1 MASEGGQ
8 GFNLSRENKRILK
21 GENKKRLILEVA
33 TEVFA
38 EKGFNEATISQIASK
53 ANIAEGSIY
62 DYFKN
67 KEDLLFSIPEERME
81 NFLSGLQDH
90 LRGIKGALNK
100 LRKLLW
106 YQLNFYEKN
115 RDYTHIF
122 LLDIRPNPRFNQ
134 SKAYQK
140 VREYSKLILQLIEE
154 GKKEKVIRKEI
165 DPHIFRDIIL
175 GSAEHI
181 TFRASILNRFPT
193 LSDAAN
199 HLYDQITH
207 GVTERNRV
215 IRLPLNKN
223 W

>member
-1 MASEGGQ
+1 MAGKGGQ
-8 GFNLSRENKRILK
+8 LSNLSRDSKRVLR
-21 GENKKRLILEVA
+21 GESKKRLILEVA

-81 NFLSGLQDH
+81 NFLCGLQDH

-106 YQLNFYEKN
+106 YHLNFYEKN
-115 RDYTHIF
+115 RNYTHIF

-134 SKAYQK
+134 SKAYEK

-154 GKKEKVIRKEI
+154 GKREQAIRKEI
-165 DPHIFRDIIL
+165 DPYIFRDIIL

-181 TFRASILNRFPT
+181 TFRGSILNRFPN
-193 LSDAAN
+193 LSDATD

-215 IRLPLNKN
+215 IHFPLNKN
-223 W
+223 